1 MFQLLKSCDVKYFP
15 SVVLSEE
22 VLCSETFKQCR
33 DSRVKLKFGKDEGK
47 VEKEEDEEAEKE
59 EEEDEGALQVDCLH
73 CPRVLHACGPDRK
86 YLKGFAW
93 EETATS
99 DNSSKFYIT
108 RNHFRRSQDVSCSGA
123 APDRGAQRQER
134 PNWNYRLSA
143 RGLQGSRQVRACDWT
158 LAVERQ

>member
-1 MFQLLKSCDVKYFP
+1 MFQLLESCDVKYFP

-33 DSRVKLKFGKDEGK
+33 DSRVKLKLGKDEGK

-59 EEEDEGALQVDCLH
+59 EEEDEGALQVDCPH
-73 CPRVLHACGPDRK
+73 CPRVLHPCGPDRK

-99 DNSSKFYIT
+99 DNSSKFYII

-123 APDRGAQRQER
+123 ALDRGAQRQER
-134 PNWNYRLSA
+134 PYWNHRLSA
-143 RGLQGSRQVRACDWT
+143 RSLQGSRQVRGCDWA
-158 LAVERQ
+158 LAVKR